1 MSLCGGH
8 VLASAEWV
16 TRPSSPENLNGYEL
30 HLETLPHLTSR
41 VMKRKVQ
48 VPCSNAFLL
57 LQLPTLGG
65 WSHPFSGCANHS
77 VVLRKGKLSQL
88 DWEDQKDTAM
98 PGGLLFSGPL
108 TKTLIHIQGDHL
120 ASQAQLHPV
129 SSSPVSAIA
138 PKIHILSP
146 LFPSWPHDSY
156 FTTLASLRLLSS

>member
-48 VPCSNAFLL
+48 VPCSSAFLL

-77 VVLRKGKLSQL
+77 GVQRKGKLSQL
-88 DWEDQKDTAM
+88 VWEDQRDTAG

-108 TKTLIHIQGDHL
+108 TKTLSHSHPGRPPGFSGSAASCEQQPCVSHSSKDPHL
-120 ASQAQLHPV
+120 ESTFPFMATWLLFHHPSITKTSQ
-129 SSSPVSAIA
+129 
-138 PKIHILSP
+138 
-146 LFPSWPHDSY
+146 
-156 FTTLASLRLLSS
+156 